1 MNKNILRFPVLLE
14 VSIRH
19 NNTFWSDV
27 FRKLA
32 FGKAPYGSYITSS
45 SFLVSTTK
53 GHEFTYFIGDQDKS
67 PETIG
72 EELIDILKKKMNFM
86 SVSERLRKLDI
97 FRNTKRKLKDKLW
110 SSQWVDIR
118 RKKLKDQIIEMY
130 VLKLKKNSSLSLTA
144 AKYLLAAIIIGLIFK
159 NIEPD
164 VIQMKNG
171 TITSIPSL
179 KLVDGKWSFEKVDR
193 TENFRVPQTSIKP
206 KKTLYDI
213 WVKAS

>member
-1 MNKNILRFPVLLE
+1 
-14 VSIRH
+14 
-19 NNTFWSDV
+19 
-27 FRKLA
+27 
-32 FGKAPYGSYITSS
+32 
-45 SFLVSTTK
+45 LVSTTK

-72 EELIDILKKKMNFM
+72 NELIDILKKKMNFM

-164 VIQMKNG
+164 VIKMKNG